1 MRRMLETAMRQ
12 YGTDMKVSCDGKVIS
27 VRAFL
32 QPSRSKARQ
41 ETQMEYSPLGQI
53 PMEQYV
59 YIGPA
64 EPVVKDGDL
73 VEAAGVWY
81 RMHRTEP
88 VYAGGGILYYWAL
101 CRKKG
106 GDEA

>member
-12 YGTDMKVSCDGKVIS
+12 YGMAMKIHRGVECFSLRG
-27 VRAFL
+27 FL
-32 QPSRSKARQ
+32 QPSRSEARQ
-41 ETQMEYSPLGQI
+41 EVQMEYGPLGRI

-59 YIGPA
+59 FIGPA
-64 EPVVKDGDL
+64 EPAVQEGDL
-73 VEAAGVWY
+73 VEAAGTWF
-81 RMHRTEP
+81 RLHRAEP
-88 VYAGGGILYYWAL
+88 VYAGDGVLYHWGL